1 MARILAATAR
11 AVLNRSDMAPGFQPR
26 RRQDGAAR
34 LDCGAMDSAL
44 HPGTVARLRIPP
56 RALEGCVYAYLW
68 RDLAA
73 ARGAVPIGLTDAQ
86 CQSWFPATPLCG
98 LSWTLGGR
106 VRELSLDGKPGDW
119 LPAGVLG
126 GPRSGPRRFQ
136 STPDGRAF
144 MVAIRPEALQ
154 AMTDLDIGALKDR
167 MVPLSVIGDPDWH
180 ALDAAMREAG
190 DEATAR
196 RLLEAFLLPRWR
208 AVRAAVVA
216 EDPAPRGYAGWMQRL
231 ALRAIAAGHGR
242 SVRQAERRI
251 KQWSGQSLRALRL
264 VSRAEAAFHEVR
276 RLDEDDDA
284 VIWSA
289 LAQDH
294 GYADQA
300 HLCRET
306 RRLSGFSPEELRRR
320 VAEEEAFWAYRVWV

>member
-1 MARILAATAR
+1 M
-11 AVLNRSDMAPGFQPR
+11 DAP
-26 RRQDGAAR
+26 
-34 LDCGAMDSAL
+34 L
-44 HPGTVARLRIPP
+44 HPGTVARLHIPP
-56 RALEGCVYAYLW
+56 RALEGCLYAYLW
-68 RDLAA
+68 RDLSAA
-73 ARGAVPIGLTDAQ
+73 NEQGDTLTDAQ

-98 LSWTLGGR
+98 LSWTLSGR
-106 VRELSLDGKPGDW
+106 VRELAVREEGASGRNGDGESGPW
-119 LPAGVLG
+119 LPSSVIG
-126 GPRSGPRRFQ
+126 GPRGGPKRFQ
-136 STPDGRAF
+136 ATSDCRAF

-154 AMTDLDIGALKDR
+154 AMTGVDLGQLKDR
-167 MVPLSVIGDPDWH
+167 MLPLSFIDDPAWQ
-180 ALDAAMREAG
+180 ALDAAMLAAP
-190 DEATAR
+190 DEQTAR
-196 RLLEAFLLPRWR
+196 RTLEDFLLPRWR
-208 AVRAAVVA
+208 AVRDEVLAD
-216 EDPAPRGYAGWMQRL
+216 DPPPRGYAGWMQHL

-264 VSRAEAAFHEVR
+264 VSRAEATFQQVR
-276 RLDEDDDA
+276 KLDEDEGA

-320 VAEEEAFWAYRVWV
+320 VAQDEAFWAYRVWV

>member
-1 MARILAATAR
+1 M
-11 AVLNRSDMAPGFQPR
+11 DAPLHPCTI
-26 RRQDGAAR
+26 AR
-34 LDCGAMDSAL
+34 L
-44 HPGTVARLRIPP
+44 HIPP
-56 RALEGCVYAYLW
+56 RALEGCLYAYLW
-68 RDLAA
+68 RDLSAA
-73 ARGAVPIGLTDAQ
+73 TTQGETLSDAQ

-98 LSWTLGGR
+98 LSWTLSGR
-106 VRELSLDGKPGDW
+106 VRELDVGTDGASDRDRDGEPGPW
-119 LPAGVLG
+119 LPASVIG
-126 GPRSGPRRFQ
+126 GPRGGPKRFQ
-136 STPDGRAF
+136 ATPDCRAF

-154 AMTDLDIGALKDR
+154 AMTGIDLAELKDR
-167 MVPLSVIGDPDWH
+167 MLPLSFIDDPAWR
-180 ALDAAMREAG
+180 ALDAAMLAAR
-190 DEATAR
+190 DEQTAR
-196 RLLEAFLLPRWR
+196 RTLEDFLLPRWR
-208 AVRAAVVA
+208 AVRDEVLAD
-216 EDPAPRGYAGWMQRL
+216 DPPPRGYAGWMQHL

-264 VSRAEAAFHEVR
+264 VSRAEAAFQQVR
-276 RLDEDDDA
+276 KLDEDEGA

-320 VAEEEAFWAYRVWV
+320 VAQDEAFWAYRVWV

>member
-1 MARILAATAR
+1 MEASLHPATI
-11 AVLNRSDMAPGFQPR
+11 
-26 RRQDGAAR
+26 AR
-34 LDCGAMDSAL
+34 LL
-44 HPGTVARLRIPP
+44 IPP
-56 RALEGCVYAYLW
+56 RALEGCLYAYLW
-68 RDLAA
+68 RDLSAA
-73 ARGAVPIGLTDAQ
+73 AAQGFELSQAQ

-98 LSWTLGGR
+98 LSWSLSGR
-106 VRELSLDGKPGDW
+106 VRRLGPSGEPGDW

-126 GPRSGPRRFQ
+126 GPRGGPHRFQ

-144 MVAIRPEALQ
+144 MAAIRPEALQ
-154 AMTDLDIGALKDR
+154 AMTGLDIGALKDR
-167 MVPLSVIGDPDWH
+167 LVPLSEIGDPDWH
-180 ALDAAMREAG
+180 ALDAAMQAAR
-190 DEATAR
+190 DEHEAR
-196 RLLEAFLLPRWR
+196 RTLEVFLLPRWR
-208 AVRAAVVA
+208 AVRERVLAN
-216 EDPAPRGYAGWMQRL
+216 DPVPHGYAGWMQRL

-264 VSRAEAAFHEVR
+264 VSRAEAAFQDVR
-276 RLDEDDDA
+276 RLDEDEGA

-289 LAQDH
+289 LAQEH

-320 VAEEEAFWAYRVWV
+320 VAADEAFWAYRVWV

>member
-1 MARILAATAR
+1 M
-11 AVLNRSDMAPGFQPR
+11 DAP
-26 RRQDGAAR
+26 
-34 LDCGAMDSAL
+34 L
-44 HPGTVARLRIPP
+44 HPATVARLRIPP
-56 RALEGCVYAYLW
+56 RALDGCLYAYLW
-68 RDLAA
+68 RDLSAA
-73 ARGAVPIGLTDAQ
+73 ATQGHALSDAQ

-98 LSWTLGGR
+98 LSWTLAGR
-106 VRELSLDGKPGDW
+106 VRELTLEGAPGDW
-119 LPAGVLG
+119 LPAGVIG

-136 STPDGRAF
+136 ATADTRVF
-144 MVAIRPEALQ
+144 MVAMRPEALQ
-154 AMTDLDIGALKDR
+154 ALTGVDLGLLKDQ
-167 MVPLSVIGDPDWH
+167 MLPMSVLDDPDWR
-180 ALDAAMREAG
+180 ALDAAMLAAR
-190 DEATAR
+190 DEHEAR
-196 RLLEAFLLPRWR
+196 RTLEDFLLPRWR
-208 AVRAAVVA
+208 AVRDRVR
-216 EDPAPRGYAGWMQRL
+216 EDDPAPRGYAGWMQHL

-264 VSRAEAAFHEVR
+264 VSRAEAAFHDVR
-276 RLDEDDDA
+276 RQQEDEGE

-320 VAEEEAFWAYRVWV
+320 VDQDEAFWAYRVWV

>member
-1 MARILAATAR
+1 M
-11 AVLNRSDMAPGFQPR
+11 DAP
-26 RRQDGAAR
+26 
-34 LDCGAMDSAL
+34 L
-44 HPGTVARLRIPP
+44 HPATVARLRIPP
-56 RALEGCVYAYLW
+56 RTLQGCVYAYLW

-73 ARGAVPIGLTDAQ
+73 ASTLTDAQ

-98 LSWTLGGR
+98 LSWTLSGR
-106 VRELSLDGKPGDW
+106 VRELSLDGEPGDW
-119 LPAGVLG
+119 LPGGVIG

-136 STPDGRAF
+136 ATPDCRAF
-144 MVAIRPEALQ
+144 MVAIKPEALQ
-154 AMTDLDIGALKDR
+154 AMTGADLGEFKDR
-167 MVPLSVIGDPDWH
+167 MLPLSALDDPDWR
-180 ALDAAMREAG
+180 ALDAAMRAAG
-190 DEATAR
+190 DEAAAR
-196 RLLEAFLLPRWR
+196 HTLEDFLLPRWR
-208 AVRAAVVA
+208 PVRDRVLAD
-216 EDPAPRGYAGWMQRL
+216 DPAPRGYAGWMQHL

-276 RLDEDDDA
+276 RLDEDEGA

-320 VAEEEAFWAYRVWV
+320 VAADEAFWAYRVWV

>member
-1 MARILAATAR
+1 M
-11 AVLNRSDMAPGFQPR
+11 DAP
-26 RRQDGAAR
+26 
-34 LDCGAMDSAL
+34 L
-44 HPGTVARLRIPP
+44 HPGTVARLHIPP
-56 RALEGCVYAYLW
+56 RALEGCLYAYLW
-68 RDLAA
+68 RDLS
-73 ARGAVPIGLTDAQ
+73 AVAEQGDTLTDAQ

-98 LSWTLGGR
+98 LSWTVSGR
-106 VRELSLDGKPGDW
+106 VRELDVGAESVSDGSDDGAPGPW
-119 LPAGVLG
+119 LPASVIG
-126 GPRSGPRRFQ
+126 GPRRGPKRFQ
-136 STPDGRAF
+136 ATSDCRAF

-154 AMTDLDIGALKDR
+154 AMTGVDLAELKDR
-167 MVPLSVIGDPDWH
+167 MLPLSFIDDPAWR
-180 ALDAAMREAG
+180 ALDAAVLAAR
-190 DEATAR
+190 DEQTAR
-196 RLLEAFLLPRWR
+196 RTLEDFLLPRWR
-208 AVRAAVVA
+208 AVRDEVLAD
-216 EDPAPRGYAGWMQRL
+216 DPPPRGYAGWMQHL

-264 VSRAEAAFHEVR
+264 VSRAEAAFQQVR
-276 RLDEDDDA
+276 KLDEDEGA

-320 VAEEEAFWAYRVWV
+320 VAQDEAFWAYRVWV

>member
-1 MARILAATAR
+1 M
-11 AVLNRSDMAPGFQPR
+11 DAP
-26 RRQDGAAR
+26 
-34 LDCGAMDSAL
+34 L
-44 HPGTVARLRIPP
+44 HSGTVARLHIPS
-56 RALEGCVYAYLW
+56 RALEGCLYAYLW
-68 RDLAA
+68 RDLSAA
-73 ARGAVPIGLTDAQ
+73 KAHSEALTDAQ

-98 LSWTLGGR
+98 LSWTLSGR
-106 VRELSLDGKPGDW
+106 VRELGLGTVGRTDDGTDVGTDGASEGDREPGPW
-119 LPAGVLG
+119 LPASVIG
-126 GPRSGPRRFQ
+126 GPRGGPKRFQ
-136 STPDGRAF
+136 ATPDCRAF

-154 AMTDLDIGALKDR
+154 AMTGIDLGQLKDR
-167 MVPLSVIGDPDWH
+167 MLPSSFIDDPAWR
-180 ALDAAMREAG
+180 ALDAAMLAAG
-190 DEATAR
+190 DEQTAR
-196 RLLEAFLLPRWR
+196 RTLEDFLLPRWR
-208 AVRAAVVA
+208 AVRDEVLAD
-216 EDPAPRGYAGWMQRL
+216 DPPPRGYAGWMQHL

-264 VSRAEAAFHEVR
+264 VSRAEAAFQQVR
-276 RLDEDDDA
+276 KLDEDEGV

-320 VAEEEAFWAYRVWV
+320 VACDEAFWAYRVWV

>member
-1 MARILAATAR
+1 M
-11 AVLNRSDMAPGFQPR
+11 DAP
-26 RRQDGAAR
+26 
-34 LDCGAMDSAL
+34 L
-44 HPGTVARLRIPP
+44 HPGTVARLHIPP
-56 RALEGCVYAYLW
+56 RSLEGCLYASLW
-68 RDLAA
+68 RDLSAA
-73 ARGAVPIGLTDAQ
+73 ATQGETLSDAQ

-98 LSWTLGGR
+98 LSWTLSGR
-106 VRELSLDGKPGDW
+106 VRELGIGTEAARDVDAGTDVDGAPGPW
-119 LPAGVLG
+119 LPASVIG
-126 GPRSGPRRFQ
+126 GPRAGPKRFQ
-136 STPDGRAF
+136 ATPDCRAF

-154 AMTDLDIGALKDR
+154 AMTGVDLAELKDR
-167 MVPLSVIGDPDWH
+167 MLPLSFIDDPAWH
-180 ALDAAMREAG
+180 ALDAAMLAAR
-190 DEATAR
+190 DEQTAR
-196 RLLEAFLLPRWR
+196 RTLEDFLLPRWR
-208 AVRAAVVA
+208 AVSDEVLAD
-216 EDPAPRGYAGWMQRL
+216 DPPPRGYAGWMQHL

-264 VSRAEAAFHEVR
+264 VSRAEAAFQQVR
-276 RLDEDDDA
+276 KLEEDEGA

-320 VAEEEAFWAYRVWV
+320 VAQDEAFWAYRVWV

>member
-1 MARILAATAR
+1 M
-11 AVLNRSDMAPGFQPR
+11 DAP
-26 RRQDGAAR
+26 
-34 LDCGAMDSAL
+34 L
-44 HPGTVARLRIPP
+44 HPGTVARLHIPP
-56 RALEGCVYAYLW
+56 RALEGCLYAYLW
-68 RDLAA
+68 RDLSAA
-73 ARGAVPIGLTDAQ
+73 ATNGEALTDAQ

-98 LSWTLGGR
+98 LSWTLSGR
-106 VRELSLDGKPGDW
+106 VRELDIGTDAARDVDVGTDIDGNPGPW
-119 LPAGVLG
+119 LPASVIG
-126 GPRSGPRRFQ
+126 GPRGGPKRFQ
-136 STPDGRAF
+136 ATPDCRAF

-154 AMTDLDIGALKDR
+154 AMTGIDLAELKDR
-167 MVPLSVIGDPDWH
+167 MLPLSFIDDPAWR
-180 ALDAAMREAG
+180 ALDVAMLAAR
-190 DEATAR
+190 DEQTAR
-196 RLLEAFLLPRWR
+196 RTLEDFLMPRWR
-208 AVRAAVVA
+208 AVRDEVLAD
-216 EDPAPRGYAGWMQRL
+216 DPPPRGYAGWMQHL

-264 VSRAEAAFHEVR
+264 VSRAEAAFQQVR
-276 RLDEDDDA
+276 KLDEEEGA

-320 VAEEEAFWAYRVWV
+320 VAHDEAFWAYRVWV

>member
-1 MARILAATAR
+1 
-11 AVLNRSDMAPGFQPR
+11 
-26 RRQDGAAR
+26 
-34 LDCGAMDSAL
+34 MDASL
-44 HPGTVARLRIPP
+44 HPATVAQLRIPP
-56 RALEGCVYAYLW
+56 RALEGCLYAYLW
-68 RDLAA
+68 RDLSAA
-73 ARGAVPIGLTDAQ
+73 AAHGERLTDAQ

-98 LSWTLGGR
+98 LSWALGGR
-106 VRELSLDGKPGDW
+106 VRELSPDGEPLDW

-154 AMTDLDIGALKDR
+154 AMTGLDITALKDR
-167 MVPLSVIGDPDWH
+167 MVPLSMIEDPAWH
-180 ALDAAMREAG
+180 ALDAAMQAAR
-190 DEATAR
+190 DEPTAR
-196 RLLEAFLLPRWR
+196 RTLEAFLLPRWR
-208 AVRAAVVA
+208 AVREAVLA
-216 EDPAPRGYAGWMQRL
+216 DDPPPRGYAGWMQHL

-264 VSRAEAAFHEVR
+264 VSRAEAAFQDVR
-276 RLDEDDDA
+276 RLDEDEGA

-294 GYADQA
+294 DYADQA

-320 VAEEEAFWAYRVWV
+320 VAEDEAFWAYRVWV

>member
-1 MARILAATAR
+1 
-11 AVLNRSDMAPGFQPR
+11 
-26 RRQDGAAR
+26 
-34 LDCGAMDSAL
+34 MDASL
-44 HPGTVARLRIPP
+44 HPGTIARLRIPS

-68 RDLAA
+68 RDLAGTDA
-73 ARGAVPIGLTDAQ
+73 ASEGGVPLTATATATAAAAANAAANADATGPSAPALTEAQ

-98 LSWTLGGR
+98 LSWTLNGR
-106 VRELSLDGKPGDW
+106 VRELGLGGEPGDW
-119 LPAGVLG
+119 LPAGLLG

-154 AMTDLDIGALKDR
+154 AMTGLDIGALKDR
-167 MVPLSVIGDPDWH
+167 MVPLWVIDDPAWR
-180 ALDAAMREAG
+180 ALDAAMRDAG

-196 RLLEAFLLPRWR
+196 RTLEAFLLPRWR
-208 AVRAAVVA
+208 TVRAAVLA
-216 EDPAPRGYAGWMQRL
+216 DDPPPRGYAGWMQRL

-276 RLDEDDDA
+276 RLDQDDDA